1 MQVSADAGAG
11 VVVRGLVHVLSAGT
25 GAGVVVQ
32 GLVRVRTRRN
42 SQVVTEGRNQG
53 RNRSGLKWLGEG
65 RKRGWKRRGSGVRIM
80 VGFRHRLSRGAVP
93 LRLARPL
100 PSPAASNHTHPRNTA
115 DLEPGPKHR
124 TIATPQ
130 PHGGPAIVSRET
142 FHLPQAMGLHRD
154 IFGNVS

>member
-1 MQVSADAGAG
+1 MWSRYRRMR
-11 VVVRGLVHVLSAGT
+11 VRVLSAGA
-25 GAGVVVQ
+25 GACVVVR

-53 RNRSGLKWLGEG
+53 RDRSGLKWLGEG
-65 RKRGWKRRGSGVRIM
+65 RKRGWKRRGSGIRKM
-80 VGFRHRLSRGAVP
+80 VGFRHRFSKGAVP

-100 PSPAASNHTHPRNTA
+100 PSPAASNHTHPRNA
-115 DLEPGPKHR
+115 ANLEPGPKHR

-142 FHLPQAMGLHRD
+142 FHLPQAMRRLQD
-154 IFGNVS
+154 IFGNAS